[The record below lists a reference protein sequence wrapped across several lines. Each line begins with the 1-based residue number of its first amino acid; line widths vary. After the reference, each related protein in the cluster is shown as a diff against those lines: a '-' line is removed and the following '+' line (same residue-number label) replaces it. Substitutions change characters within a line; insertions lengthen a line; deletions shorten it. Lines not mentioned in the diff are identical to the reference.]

1 MLSQIARAGAQ
12 KIVHPLG
19 SGLAR
24 MGVSPDLVTVLG
36 TLSVIVASLALAAR
50 GHLIAGTIVI
60 TVCALFDMLD
70 GAIARATGRSSKWGA
85 FLDSTMD
92 RLADGAVFGCL
103 AYWLAT
109 EHRFS
114 AMAGAIAALLTGA
127 AVSYAKARAEGLGFE
142 CNVGFA
148 GRTERLVLVGI
159 GAVLSVIWTPVVL
172 DVALWLLVILATF
185 TIGQRAA
192 TVYRQA
198 ADA

>member
-19 SGLAR
+19 AGLAR
-24 MGVSPDLVTVLG
+24 AGVSPDVVTVVG
-36 TLSVIVASLALAAR
+36 TLSVVIASFTLAAR
-50 GHLIAGTIVI
+50 GYLIAGTIVI
-60 TVCALFDMLD
+60 TICALFDMLD

-148 GRTERLVLVGI
+148 GRTERLIIVGV
-159 GAVLSVIWTPVVL
+159 GAVLSVVWTPVIL
-172 DVALWLLVILATF
+172 DVALWILVALATI

-192 TVYRQA
+192 VVYRQA

>member
-19 SGLAR
+19 AGLAR
-24 MGVSPDLVTVLG
+24 MGVSPDAVTIVG
-36 TLSVIVASLALAAR
+36 TLSVVIASLTLATQGYLVAGAL
-50 GHLIAGTIVI
+50 VI

-92 RLADGAVFGCL
+92 RVADGAIFGCL

-114 AMAGAIAALLTGA
+114 AMAGSIACLLTGA
-127 AVSYAKARAEGLGFE
+127 IVSYAKARAEGLGFE

-148 GRTERLVLVGI
+148 GRTERLIIVGV
-159 GAVLSVIWTPVVL
+159 GAIASVIWTPVVL
-172 DVALWLLVILATF
+172 DIALWLLVALATI
-185 TIGQRAA
+185 TIWQRAVA
-192 TVYRQA
+192 VYRQA